1 MRSIRF
7 MGDRLINEK
16 VMSKFIFEKK
26 KKRRRYTFNK
36 FAKNLIS
43 NLFVTI

>member
-26 KKRRRYTFNK
+26 KEEDISLINLRR
-36 FAKNLIS
+36 I
-43 NLFVTI
+43 

>member
-26 KKRRRYTFNK
+26 KKEEDIRLINLRR
-36 FAKNLIS
+36 I
-43 NLFVTI
+43 

>member
-26 KKRRRYTFNK
+26 RRRRYTFNK

>member
-16 VMSKFIFEKK
+16 VMSKFIFKK
-26 KKRRRYTFNK
+26 KKK
-36 FAKNLIS
+36 KKKI
-43 NLFVTI
+43 